1 MAFFNIV
8 YLSICFIIFVVISK
22 DKAGNPVIERFY
34 FDPIFILFF
43 IIALAFIALF
53 FSMVRQFR
61 VSYEKDRKA
70 RQIKIFS
77 IFLNSSKEKKYQS
90 HAIQVA
96 NSIFV
101 TKLLRYGIGEE
112 WQAVLID
119 QISQWKND
127 GLSKNQVKQKETI
140 FMLSLH
146 WGRFLHWVR

>member
-70 RQIKIFS
+70 RQIKMFS

-96 NSIFV
+96 NSNFV
-101 TKLLRYGIGEE
+101 TKLLRYGICEE

-119 QISQWKND
+119 QISQWRND

-146 WGRFLHWVR
+146 WGRFLNWVR